1 MAIKPKKQ
9 MPANKGE
16 TGGGAPRG
24 GAGRDLGGRSGGA
37 SNLTNAIQKRSV
49 KVVKPAP
56 SEQRALEN
64 TASTFRTQARKSG
77 LAAKIAEKTV
87 KRGAPKATVKVNSA
101 PARTAD
107 AAKAANAKALKAAN
121 KGKKK

>member
-24 GAGRDLGGRSGGA
+24 SGG
-37 SNLTNAIQKRSV
+37 V
-49 KVVKPAP
+49 KVIKSAPKP
-56 SEQRALEN
+56 QRALEN
-64 TASTFRTQARKSG
+64 AASTFKTGTAKDGS
-77 LAAKIAEKTV
+77 AAKVGAKSVKT
-87 KRGAPKATVKVNSA
+87 GAPKSTIKINSGKSNNKGFDKVGGKLSN
-101 PARTAD
+101 D
-107 AAKAANAKALKAAN
+107 AKALKAAN